1 MPITKIENKSTT
13 DYILWKFPDKN
24 ISIGSQVIVHENEEA
39 LLFENGQL
47 LTILKP
53 GRHLVESGNIPG
65 IESLISSSFKN
76 GNPIL
81 VEVWFASK
89 VASFDYKWGTRL
101 QIRDNTYG
109 LIIPIMSFGSYAIR
123 IEDSAS
129 LIIQLVGKNEHL
141 SKIELKQKLMPLL
154 VRNLKQH
161 IANLIVKGKADI
173 FTIST
178 ELETISKKV
187 QESIVDEF
195 ARFGIDLFDFYI
207 EGLDVDEKD
216 EEYKKIKSSLGDAA
230 SLKLRASAAKESEG
244 FYQTERSFDAL
255 QAAAENEGG
264 LPGTLLS
271 GGLGLGLGLNS
282 GQQMANTL
290 NTNTKQQD
298 SQQSKETI
306 SNDIEEKFRKLK
318 KLYESGFIN
327 DKEYQQKKNELLNS
341 L

>member
-53 GRHLVESGNIPG
+53 GRHLVEAGNIPG

-129 LIIQLVGKNEHL
+129 LIIQFL
-141 SKIELKQKLMPLL
+141 
-154 VRNLKQH
+154 
-161 IANLIVKGKADI
+161 
-173 FTIST
+173 
-178 ELETISKKV
+178 
-187 QESIVDEF
+187 
-195 ARFGIDLFDFYI
+195 
-207 EGLDVDEKD
+207 
-216 EEYKKIKSSLGDAA
+216 SSL
-230 SLKLRASAAKESEG
+230 
-244 FYQTERSFDAL
+244 
-255 QAAAENEGG
+255 
-264 LPGTLLS
+264 
-271 GGLGLGLGLNS
+271 
-282 GQQMANTL
+282 
-290 NTNTKQQD
+290 
-298 SQQSKETI
+298 
-306 SNDIEEKFRKLK
+306 
-318 KLYESGFIN
+318 
-327 DKEYQQKKNELLNS
+327 
-341 L
+341 